1 VKIKIILVIAI
12 VFSSLVLN
20 GCALSAAQLGAIT
33 TPEAITD
40 SKYSFTYDID
50 NNQLTKIINTAVK
63 TLDWKK
69 LEEHHNVLLDSKS
82 EKISW
87 ELKTKHTITSEYV
100 KAWSAVSP
108 DEMVEDLTFIKIRTP
123 MSMFSF
129 GAEIFIGV
137 SSKNK
142 QTTVKYSGSTTQIAE
157 KDKIESYLTKISSLV
172 TKKALQHAET

>member
-1 VKIKIILVIAI
+1 MKIKITLVVAI
-12 VFSSLVLN
+12 VFGSLNLN
-20 GCALSAAQLGAIT
+20 GCALSAEQLGAIT

-40 SKYSFTYDID
+40 SRYSFTYDID
-50 NNQLTKIINTAVK
+50 NHQLTKIINSSVK
-63 TLDWKK
+63 ALDWEK
-69 LEEHHNVLLDSKS
+69 LEEHHDVLLNKKS

-108 DEMVEDLTFIKIRTP
+108 DEMVDDLTFIKIRTP

-137 SSKNK
+137 STKNN
-142 QTTVKYSGSTTQIAE
+142 QTTIKYSGSTTQIAE
-157 KDKIESYLTKISSLV
+157 KDKMESYLTKISSLV
-172 TKKALQHAET
+172 AKKALQHAGT